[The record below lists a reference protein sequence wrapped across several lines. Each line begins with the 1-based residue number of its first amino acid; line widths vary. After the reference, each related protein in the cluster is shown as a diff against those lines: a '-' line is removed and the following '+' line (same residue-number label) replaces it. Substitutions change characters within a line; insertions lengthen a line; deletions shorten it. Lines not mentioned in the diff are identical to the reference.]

1 MTTPPITREERVE
14 YFRDSVPERFRT
26 KTYADELAQMVSAYE
41 AALCEAEEEN
51 ARLSEALT
59 DCHEFF
65 GQMYAHGVRLPHA
78 GEQQL
83 ERVASRVAKLMKS
96 NKKL

>member
-1 MTTPPITREERVE
+1 MTTPPITREERKE
-14 YFRDSVPERFRT
+14 YFRDGVPERFRT
-26 KTYADELAQMVSAYE
+26 RTFSNELAQMVSAYE

-65 GQMYAHGVRLPHA
+65 GQMYAHGIRLPHA

-83 ERVASRVAKLMKS
+83 ERVASCVAKLMES
-96 NKKL
+96 NEKL